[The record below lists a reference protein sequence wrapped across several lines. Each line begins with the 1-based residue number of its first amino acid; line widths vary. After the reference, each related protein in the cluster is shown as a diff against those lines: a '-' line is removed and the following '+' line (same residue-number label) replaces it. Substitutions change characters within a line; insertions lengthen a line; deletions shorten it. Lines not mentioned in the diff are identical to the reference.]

1 MKNLFGY
8 CIIIVLCKLG
18 NWFHDAI
25 CSTNKGGGTFMRYQS
40 SSAISYFFRNFWKYI
55 YIVLPVAVFM
65 AIFANFSNE
74 TVFLQ
79 DWIRG
84 NLTEETYLAEM
95 MNGMSLIRQ
104 ADAWWYGL
112 ISLVLLSITFS
123 WLVVKVS
130 RHMRVG
136 GFVVFP
142 LKSAMKVMP
151 SMLIFCACFAVAL
164 QLLQF
169 VTFGILWVLG
179 KFLPMNAVIVIGLV
193 LLCMDIG
200 VTVYVWMLMLL
211 CFPLSYSESYPFNVA
226 LSYSIREMSKHTKL
240 CVGHAIAYTLIQ
252 ALVVALDYVVPVI
265 SNVVHGLFFAFV
277 IYYVPCMAFTIHHK
291 TLGSERK
298 DISRV
303 LIG

>member
-1 MKNLFGY
+1 
-8 CIIIVLCKLG
+8 
-18 NWFHDAI
+18 
-25 CSTNKGGGTFMRYQS
+25 MRYQS

-74 TVFLQ
+74 TEFLQ
-79 DWIRG
+79 DWLRG
-84 NLTEETYLAEM
+84 NLTEDNYLSKM
-95 MNGMSLIRQ
+95 MNGMSLLCQ
-104 ADAWWYGL
+104 ADVWWYGA
-112 ISLVLLSITFS
+112 ISFVLLAITFRL
-123 WLVVKVS
+123 WVVKVS

-136 GFVVFP
+136 GFVLFP

-151 SMLIFCACFAVAL
+151 SMLLFCACFAVAL

-169 VTFGILWVLG
+169 ATFGILWALG
-179 KFLPMNAVIVIGLV
+179 KFLSMDVVIIIGLV
-193 LLCMDIG
+193 LLFGDIIL
-200 VTVYVWMLMLL
+200 TVYGWMLMLL

-240 CVGHAIAYTLIQ
+240 CIGHAVAYALVH
-252 ALVVALDYVVPVI
+252 ALVVTLDWVVPVI
-265 SNVVHGLFFAFV
+265 SDVVHGLFFVFV

-291 TLGSERK
+291 TIGSERK